1 MMKNLFLILIAGLL
15 TVSVVSCGEPQKSEK
30 KSNFKLHVTIT
41 GMPDSIMVFLKE
53 RSDARWITVDS
64 SFLSESKATLS
75 GNINSPDVYYLTI
88 DKVRSA
94 FPVFIEKGD
103 LNFISDNKNLRS
115 YKVENSKSHSDYENF
130 MSNVL
135 GSFDKKVQA
144 LGSKYG
150 IAQRNGDTAEV
161 ARLENEYE
169 EIQNDKKN
177 AMLNFVKENN
187 SSVVGPYIIYSN
199 SYMFDLGQLEDAVN
213 STDKSLANNK
223 YVKLLND
230 KVATLKK
237 VQIGQPF
244 IDFTQDDPQGNPV
257 SLASVVEKNKYV
269 LVDFWASWCQPCR
282 GENPNVVNAFQKYHD
297 RGFTVFGVSF
307 DTQKDSWIKAIQDD
321 GLTWTHV
328 SDLKG
333 WGNAAGKLYGIQS
346 IPQNILIGPE
356 GKIIARNVRGR
367 VLQEKLR
374 ELMD

>member
-1 MMKNLFLILIAGLL
+1 MRNLISILIAVFLSI
-15 TVSVVSCGEPQKSEK
+15 VMVSCGESQKAK
-30 KSNFKLHVTIT
+30 KDTNFNLHVTIT
-41 GMPDSIMVFLKE
+41 GMSDSTMVFLKE
-53 RSDARWITVDS
+53 REENGWITVDS
-64 SFLSESKATLS
+64 SLLSETKATLA
-75 GNINSPDVYYLTI
+75 GNIESPDVFYLII
-88 DKVRSA
+88 DKVRGA
-94 FPVFIEKGD
+94 FPIFIEQGD
-103 LNFISDNKNLRS
+103 INFTSDKKNLRD
-115 YKVENSKSHSDYENF
+115 YKIENSKSHADYENF
-130 MSNVL
+130 MGNVL

-169 EIQNDKKN
+169 GIQNDKKN
-177 AMLNFVKENN
+177 AMLNYVKEHS

-199 SYMFDLGQLEDAVN
+199 AYMFDLKQLEDAVN
-213 STDKSLANNK
+213 STGKSLANNK

-230 KVATLKK
+230 KVTTLKK

-244 IDFTQDDPQGNPV
+244 IDFTQDNPQGNSI
-257 SLASVVEKNKYV
+257 SLASIVEKNKYV

-297 RGFTVFGVSF
+297 KGFTVFGVSF
-307 DTQKDSWIKAIQDD
+307 DSKKDNWIKAIQDD

-333 WGNAAGKLYGIQS
+333 WGNAVGKLYGIQS

-356 GKIIARNVRGR
+356 GKIIARNVRGKA
-367 VLQEKLR
+367 LQDKLK
-374 ELMD
+374 ELLD

>member
-1 MMKNLFLILIAGLL
+1 MRNLISIVFAGFLAI
-15 TVSVVSCGEPQKSEK
+15 VVVSCGEAQKSK
-30 KSNFKLHVTIT
+30 KDTNFNLHVTIT
-41 GMPDSIMVFLKE
+41 GMTDSTMVFLKE
-53 RSDARWITVDS
+53 REDDGWKTVDS
-64 SFLSESKATLS
+64 SLLSDTKTTLS
-75 GNINSPDVYYLTI
+75 GHIGSPDVQYLII
-88 DKVRSA
+88 DKVRGA
-94 FPVFIEKGD
+94 FPIFIEQGD
-103 LNFISDNKNLRS
+103 INFTADNKNLKG
-115 YKVENSKSHSDYENF
+115 YKVENSKSHAEYENF
-130 MSNVL
+130 MGNVL

-169 EIQNDKKN
+169 SIQNDKKN
-177 AMLNFVKENN
+177 AMLNYVKENS
-187 SSVVGPYIIYSN
+187 SSVVGPYIVYSN
-199 SYMFDLGQLEDAVN
+199 SYMFDLDQLENAVN

-230 KVATLKK
+230 KVTTLKK

-244 IDFTQDDPQGNPV
+244 IDFSQDDPQKNPV

-282 GENPNVVNAFQKYHD
+282 GENPNVVKAFHKYHD
-297 RGFTVFGVSF
+297 KGFTVFGVSF
-307 DTQKDSWIKAIQDD
+307 DSKKDNWIKAIQDD

-356 GKIIARNVRGR
+356 GKIIARNVRGQA
-367 VLQEKLR
+367 LQDKLK
-374 ELMD
+374 ELLD

>member
-1 MMKNLFLILIAGLL
+1 MMRNLISILFAGFLAI
-15 TVSVVSCGEPQKSEK
+15 VVVSCGEAQKSK
-30 KSNFKLHVTIT
+30 KDTNFNLHVTIT
-41 GMPDSIMVFLKE
+41 GMADSTMVFLKE
-53 RSDARWITVDS
+53 REDDGWKTVDS
-64 SFLSESKATLS
+64 SLLSDTKATLS
-75 GNINSPDVYYLTI
+75 GHIDSPDVQYLII
-88 DKVRSA
+88 DKVRGA
-94 FPVFIEKGD
+94 FPVFIEQGD
-103 LNFISDNKNLRS
+103 INFTSDKKNLRD
-115 YKVENSKSHSDYENF
+115 YKVENSKSHAAYENL
-130 MSNVL
+130 MGNVL

-169 EIQNDKKN
+169 SIQNDKKN
-177 AMLNFVKENN
+177 AMLNYVKENS
-187 SSVVGPYIIYSN
+187 SSVVGPYVIYSN
-199 SYMFDLGQLEDAVN
+199 SYMFELDQLEDAVN

-223 YVKLLND
+223 YVKLLKD

-244 IDFTQDDPQGNPV
+244 IDFTQDDPQGDPV

-282 GENPNVVNAFQKYHD
+282 GENPNVVKAFQKYHD
-297 RGFTVFGVSF
+297 KGFTVFGVSF
-307 DTQKDSWIKAIQDD
+307 DSKKDNWIKAIQDD

-356 GKIIARNVRGR
+356 G
-367 VLQEKLR
+367 
-374 ELMD
+374 